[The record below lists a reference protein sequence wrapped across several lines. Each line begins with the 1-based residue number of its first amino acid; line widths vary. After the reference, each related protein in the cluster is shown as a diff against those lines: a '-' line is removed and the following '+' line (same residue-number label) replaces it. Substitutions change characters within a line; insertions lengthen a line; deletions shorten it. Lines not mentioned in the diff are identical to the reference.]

1 MSLIN
6 LKNINKEYAT
16 GEQKFHALRGISL
29 EIEQGEFVAV
39 TGASGSGKST
49 LMNLLGLLD
58 RQTSGEY
65 LLMGESVESFS
76 ERRLTALRNRTIGFI
91 FQSFNL
97 LPTLTAE
104 ENVELPLYYR
114 KELKIASHERKIRV
128 ANALESVGLGA
139 WRRHLPSQLSGGQ
152 KQRVAVARA
161 IAMNPAL
168 ILADEPTG
176 NLDSVSTEAVMT
188 LLKNLNKS
196 GTTLVII
203 THDTEIARSAGRVI
217 SIRDGQIIN

>member
-16 GEQKFHALRGISL
+16 GEQKFHALRGVSL

-76 ERRLTALRNRTIGFI
+76 ESRLTALRNRTIGFI

-114 KELKIASHERKIRV
+114 KELKMAHHERKIRV
-128 ANALESVGLGA
+128 ANALESVGLGG

-188 LLKNLNKS
+188 LLKNLNKT

-217 SIRDGQIIN
+217 SIKDGQII

>member
-1 MSLIN
+1 
-6 LKNINKEYAT
+6 
-16 GEQKFHALRGISL
+16 
-29 EIEQGEFVAV
+29 
-39 TGASGSGKST
+39 
-49 LMNLLGLLD
+49 
-58 RQTSGEY
+58 
-65 LLMGESVESFS
+65 
-76 ERRLTALRNRTIGFI
+76 
-91 FQSFNL
+91 
-97 LPTLTAE
+97 LTAE

-114 KELKIASHERKIRV
+114 KELKYAHHERKIRV

-139 WRRHLPSQLSGGQ
+139 WRHHLPSQLSGGQ

-161 IAMNPAL
+161 IAMSPAL

-217 SIRDGQIIN
+217 SIKDGQIM

>member
-1 MSLIN
+1 MSLIS
-6 LKNINKEYAT
+6 LKNINKEYDS

-29 EIEQGEFVAV
+29 EIGQGEFVAV

-65 LLMGESVESFS
+65 LLMGEPVESFS
-76 ERRLTALRNRTIGFI
+76 ERRLTALRNKTIGFI

-97 LPTLTAE
+97 LPTLSAE

-114 KELKIASHERKIRV
+114 KEPVHERKIRV
-128 ANALESVGLGA
+128 ANALEAVGLGA

-188 LLKNLNKS
+188 LLRNLNKA

-217 SIRDGQIIN
+217 SIKDGQIM

>member
-1 MSLIN
+1 MSLIS
-6 LKNINKEYAT
+6 LRDINKEYDS
-16 GEQKFHALRGISL
+16 GETRFCALRGVSL
-29 EIEQGEFVAV
+29 EIERGEFVAV

-65 LLMGESVESFS
+65 RLMGESVESFS
-76 ERRLTALRNRTIGFI
+76 EKKLTALRNRTIGFI

-97 LPTLTAE
+97 ISTLTAE
-104 ENVELPLYYR
+104 ENVELPLFYR
-114 KELKIASHERKIRV
+114 KEPVSERKIRV
-128 ANALESVGLGA
+128 ANALESVGLMG
-139 WRRHLPSQLSGGQ
+139 WRKHLPSQLSGGQ

-161 IAMNPAL
+161 IASNPSL

-188 LLKNLNKS
+188 LLRNQNRA

-203 THDTEIARSAGRVI
+203 THDPQIAKSAGRIVTI
-217 SIRDGQIIN
+217 CDGRVNAL